1 MKKRLYRSET
11 NKMIGGVAGGLGD
24 YFNADPVVIRLL
36 FVLVVLLGGS
46 GILAYLILWVV
57 VPRKGFAK

>member
-24 YFNADPVVIRLL
+24 YFNIDPVLLRLL

-46 GILAYLILWVV
+46 GILAYLILWIV
-57 VPRKGFAK
+57 VPRKELVK

>member
-24 YFNADPVVIRLL
+24 YFNIDPVLLRLL

-46 GILAYLILWVV
+46 GILAYLILWIV
-57 VPRKGFAK
+57 VPRREFVK